1 MFGKQA
7 LWGGRGGVLSHPPDL
22 VHSVLRRLGDAGERL
37 WERGVSPRS
46 RPAQFLSLSLH
57 VHSKHGWW
65 WFSRSVVSE
74 SLQLQEW
81 RSTRLLCPWGSPGK
95 NTGVGCHFLLW
106 GIFPTLESNPGLLH
120 CRCILYQLSHQGS
133 PKAWEML
140 PFCLIMESLALVE
153 SFPFL

>member
-1 MFGKQA
+1 MRRQGWGPLSPSRSCPLCSA
-7 LWGGRGGVLSHPPDL
+7 EAGGRRREALGE
-22 VHSVLRRLGDAGERL
+22 RRLPVEPPGTI
-37 WERGVSPRS
+37 SFS
-46 RPAQFLSLSLH
+46 QFTRALEA
-57 VHSKHGWW
+57 GWW

-81 RSTRLLCPWGSPGK
+81 CSARLLCPWDSPGK
-95 NTGVGCHFLLW
+95 NTGVGCHFLLR

-120 CRCILYQLSHQGS
+120 CRCTLYQLSHQGS

-140 PFCLIMESLALVE
+140 PFGLIMESLALVE